1 MEMSELFAMV
11 SAAKFRSQKILL
23 KRSETQTLIAGTA
36 AELFSTRGYLATSI
50 DDIAEAAR
58 ISKGKVYY
66 YFKSK
71 AEILHFVC
79 SKYVQLDLEN
89 LEESL
94 KQKQDT
100 LEKIRY
106 IINHHIDHYTTN
118 SFAAKT
124 LIKEAYS
131 LPQKYLKHVKAME
144 RQYFE
149 ITANVISQ
157 FPGVNERKEIVTT
170 LTFTLYG
177 MMNWVYSWYDPKGQV
192 KPNELSDLI
201 FRIFTSGIRYG
212 MPQ

>member
-1 MEMSELFAMV
+1 MV
-11 SAAKFRSQKILL
+11 STVKSRFQKTAL
-23 KRSETQTLIAGTA
+23 KQLKTKTLIAGEA
-36 AELFSTRGYLATSI
+36 AELLSTKGYLATSI
-50 DDIAEAAR
+50 DDIAEAAG

-94 KQKQDT
+94 EQKQDT

-106 IINHHIDHYTTN
+106 IIDHHINHYTTN
-118 SFAAKT
+118 TFAAKT

-131 LPQKYLKHVKAME
+131 LPKKYLKQVKAME

-157 FPGVNERKEIVTT
+157 LPSLNERKEIVTT

-177 MMNWVYSWYDPKGQV
+177 MMNWIYSWYDPKGKV

-201 FRIFTSGIRYG
+201 FRIFAGGIRYG
-212 MPQ
+212 MSK

>member
-1 MEMSELFAMV
+1 MSELFAMA
-11 SAAKFRSQKILL
+11 STAKSRSQKTAL
-23 KRSETQTLIAGTA
+23 KQLKTKTVIAGAA

-106 IINHHIDHYTTN
+106 IINHHISHYTTHT
-118 SFAAKT
+118 FAAKT

-131 LPQKYLKHVKAME
+131 LPQKYLKQVKAME

-177 MMNWVYSWYDPKGQV
+177 MMNWVYSWYDPKGRV

-212 MPQ
+212 MLK

>member
-1 MEMSELFAMV
+1 MV
-11 SAAKFRSQKILL
+11 STVKSRFQKTVL
-23 KRSETQTLIAGTA
+23 RQVETKTVIARAA
-36 AELFSTRGYLATSI
+36 AELFSTKGYLATSI
-50 DDIAEAAR
+50 DDIAEAAG

-106 IINHHIDHYTTN
+106 IIDHHINHYTTN
-118 SFAAKT
+118 TFAAKT

-131 LPQKYLKHVKAME
+131 LPKKYLKQVKAME